1 MKEMHRWVAIILV
14 LVGASSYGILSS
26 IIKLAYESGLNEL
39 QITTG
44 QLFFGMMILWII
56 IGFRKSSWQ
65 NPMKAPWLR
74 LTLLGF
80 IGISLTSIF
89 INASLRD
96 LNASLSIVLLFQF
109 IWISIIIESVLH
121 KRLPTIYQVL
131 AVVVVMF
138 GTILAVGLSF
148 EDLQQM
154 STRGFIYG
162 FLSAI
167 TYSLFITFT
176 GRVATNIDS
185 VLKSAIMI
193 TASLPPSIIVMM
205 ILFPSQTYI
214 QGELNTFL
222 FWGLFAAILGVVIP
236 TISFNLG
243 IPKIGGSL
251 SAMLGAIELPAAII
265 AAVIVLQ
272 ETVNLAQWLG
282 VLLIL
287 VGIIVAEKK

>member
-1 MKEMHRWVAIILV
+1 MHRWVAIILV
-14 LVGASSYGILSS
+14 IVGASSYGILSS
-26 IIKLAYESGLNEL
+26 VIKLAYEAGLNEL

-44 QLFFGMMILWII
+44 QLFFGMIILWII
-56 IGFRKSSWQ
+56 MIFRKHAWQ
-65 NPMKAPWLR
+65 NPLKAPLLK

-96 LNASLSIVLLFQF
+96 LDASLSIVLLFQF
-109 IWISIIIESVLH
+109 IWISIIIESILH
-121 KRLPTIYQVL
+121 KKLPTRFQVL
-131 AVVVVMF
+131 AVIIVMF
-138 GTILAVGLSF
+138 GTVLAVGLSI
-148 EDLQQM
+148 EDMQQIRI
-154 STRGFIYG
+154 RGFIYG

-167 TYSLFITFT
+167 TYSFFITFT

-185 VLKSAIMI
+185 VIKSAIMI
-193 TASLPPSIIVMM
+193 TASLPPSIVVMM
-205 ILFPSQTYI
+205 VLFPSQTYV
-214 QGELNTFL
+214 QGDLSAFL
-222 FWGLFAAILGVVIP
+222 FWGLFAAVLGVIIP

-251 SAMLGAIELPAAII
+251 SAMLGAVELPAAIL

-272 ETVNLAQWLG
+272 EAVVFTQWSG

-287 VGIIVAEKK
+287 LGIIVAEKK